1 MEMSTIVDAEM
12 IVLDLSL
19 SLLWYSIVNVDLS
32 IVENNLFLYCSHL
45 NMHTCISI
53 YIRTTYKLPTI
64 ESTCVL
70 LWESN
75 FFFFEQYVSK
85 ALKKGK
91 EWVNCI
97 SNWSDSWRKCI
108 ATWNSSCILLIPFS
122 YCSWWLT
129 EGEQLSYIRLQE
141 NYRDPSLMRHKG
153 TKLMR
158 WNVYVSFF
166 FFFHSFI
173 LFFFCSSH
181 QSSTLSSSSF
191 HLVNF

>member
-1 MEMSTIVDAEM
+1 MSTIVDAEM

-64 ESTCVL
+64 EATCVL

-85 ALKKGK
+85 ALKKRGK
-91 EWVNCI
+91 IEWVNCI

-108 ATWNSSCILLIPFS
+108 ATWNSSCILLILFFS
-122 YCSWWLT
+122 FCSWWLN
-129 EGEQLSYIRLQE
+129 EGEWLYHILRLQE

-153 TKLMR
+153 IKLMR
-158 WNVYVSFF
+158 WNMYVSFF
-166 FFFHSFI
+166 FLCFFHFLNRVQHHHHFI
-173 LFFFCSSH
+173 
-181 QSSTLSSSSF
+181 
-191 HLVNF
+191 